1 MSPEE
6 IQNSKDRIDKEL
18 KYMELVNKHNTEMQS
33 KVVMIITFTLIG
45 FISGLIIGRLI

>member
-6 IQNSKDRIDKEL
+6 IQYSKDKIDREL
-18 KYMELVNKHNTEMQS
+18 KYMQLVNKHDSEMQS

-45 FISGLIIGRLI
+45 FITGLIIGRLI